1 MLLTRLPLLLRG
13 ARLACV
19 KPAASVRSEPGSNSQ
34 VENSIMTDHYVLNRR
49 EHFYMYTS
57 ASLRRFHRSHSKR
70 DRHLSS
76 NWIKPKLDPRKPADH
91 VSLSSH
97 IQLSKNRHP
106 QTRKLE
112 NVINHRAKPEP
123 GPISI
128 SANFSA
134 IVSWIS
140 PERRTSSL
148 AAPPP
153 SSVSGLIEDTPPKRQ
168 QARFHF
174 LQKNDKRMILLEKF
188 RFPSNLPV
196 FSCPSVSIE

>member
-1 MLLTRLPLLLRG
+1 MLLTRLPLPLRG

-34 VENSIMTDHYVLNRR
+34 VENSIMTDHFVLNRR

-97 IQLSKNRHP
+97 IQLSKNRRP
-106 QTRKLE
+106 
-112 NVINHRAKPEP
+112 KPE
-123 GPISI
+123 S
-128 SANFSA
+128 SK
-134 IVSWIS
+134 
-140 PERRTSSL
+140 TSSITEPNRNP
-148 AAPPP
+148 APSASQP
-153 SSVSGLIEDTPPKRQ
+153 T
-168 QARFHF
+168 F
-174 LQKNDKRMILLEKF
+174 LQL
-188 RFPSNLPV
+188 FPGSLQN
-196 FSCPSVSIE
+196 EGHRR